1 MRCILLPLALAIAMS
16 LPALTKTSPDTAQLK
31 EMAARFAPTPLQV
44 DISALSPGDR
54 SALTKLIQAGHVVDR
69 IFMEQLWSGDNALY
83 EKLLADRTPLGRAR
97 VHLFWIYK
105 GPWSDLD
112 EHKAFLPDVPERKL
126 LGANFYPPEM
136 TREEFDKWVATLP
149 QDEAAKAKGFFTVIR
164 RDPGTHRLTT
174 VPYHRAYR
182 PYLEQAAHLLQEA
195 GSDTENESLK
205 RFLNLRA
212 QAFLDDDYY
221 ASDIAWMDLDAPID
235 VTIGPYETYNDE
247 LFGYKASFEAYVCL
261 KDEAETQKLKGFS
274 SRLQEVE
281 DNLPL
286 DRQYRTKLGASMPI
300 RVVNQV
306 LSAGDGNHGVQTAAY
321 NLPNDERVVQQ
332 KGSKKVMLKN
342 VQHAK
347 FDSTL
352 VPISKLVL
360 PSPDQ
365 EDLSFDS
372 FFTHILAHELSHGI
386 GPHEIRVGGRA
397 TSVRLELKDLYSTIE
412 EAKADVTGLF
422 MLQYFFDKGILPGGA
437 GAEHRLYTTYLASSF
452 RTLRFGITE
461 AHGRGMALQ
470 FNYLLDRG
478 AFVSRNDGTFEV
490 NYGKV
495 KGAVRSL
502 DRDLLTIEAHG
513 DYAAAQEMLNRL
525 AVIRPEVQHA
535 LDRMSHIPV
544 DIEPVFVTADEL
556 VPPKHFYR

>member
-1 MRCILLPLALAIAMS
+1 
-16 LPALTKTSPDTAQLK
+16 
-31 EMAARFAPTPLQV
+31 
-44 DISALSPGDR
+44 LS
-54 SALTKLIQAGHVVDR
+54 I
-69 IFMEQLWSGDNALY
+69 
-83 EKLLADRTPLGRAR
+83 
-97 VHLFWIYK
+97 
-105 GPWSDLD
+105 
-112 EHKAFLPDVPERKL
+112 
-126 LGANFYPPEM
+126 
-136 TREEFDKWVATLP
+136 
-149 QDEAAKAKGFFTVIR
+149 
-164 RDPGTHRLTT
+164 
-174 VPYHRAYR
+174 VPYHQAYR
-182 PYLEQAAHLLQEA
+182 PYLEQAAQLLREA
-195 GSDTENESLK
+195 AGDTQNESLK

-247 LFGYKASFEAYVCL
+247 LFGYKASFEAYVGL

-274 SRLQEVE
+274 SHLQEVE
-281 DNLPL
+281 NHLPMDL
-286 DRQYRTKLGASMPI
+286 QYRTKLGALMPI
-300 RVVNQV
+300 RVVNEV

-321 NLPNDERVVQQ
+321 NLPNDEKVVQQ

-360 PSPDQ
+360 PAPARTN
-365 EDLSFDS
+365 LSFSS

-386 GPHEIRVGGRA
+386 GPHEIQVDGRH

-422 MLQYFFDKGILPGGA
+422 MLQYFFDKGILPGGE
-437 GAEHRLYTTYLASSF
+437 GSEHRLYTTYLASSF

-470 FNYLLDRG
+470 FNYLMDRG
-478 AFVSRNDGTFEV
+478 AFVARDDGTFEV

-495 KGAVRSL
+495 KDAVRNL
-502 DRDLLTIEAHG
+502 DHDLLTIEAHG
-513 DYAAAQEMLNRL
+513 DYAGAQKMLNRL
-525 AVIRPEVQHA
+525 AVIRPEVHRA

-556 VPPKHFYR
+556 VPPKHSHR